1 MPDLGV
7 IFEWRI
13 LLPLLGLAVLSL
25 VPIVSTRLKG
35 PQRGG
40 TA

>member
-1 MPDLGV
+1 
-7 IFEWRI
+7 
-13 LLPLLGLAVLSL
+13 LLGLAVLSL
-25 VPIVSTRLKG
+25 VPIVYTRLKG